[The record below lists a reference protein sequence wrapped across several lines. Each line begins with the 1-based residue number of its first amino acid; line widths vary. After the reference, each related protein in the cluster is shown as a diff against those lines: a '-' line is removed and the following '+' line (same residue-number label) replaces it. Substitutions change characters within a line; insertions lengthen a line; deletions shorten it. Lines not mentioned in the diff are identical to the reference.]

1 VTKAVRFFAGAFPTL
16 LKLSGRFAAAMK
28 NQRAHLRGTVHF
40 HRSHLSPPFDD
51 FRQLAVERNGSRH
64 SVFADGRWNL

>member
-1 VTKAVRFFAGAFPTL
+1 
-16 LKLSGRFAAAMK
+16 
-28 NQRAHLRGTVHF
+28 LRGTVHF

-64 SVFADGRWNL
+64 FVFADGRWNL